1 MQQSHSVRNEP
12 IVEVN
17 QHLLVKLM
25 FACASDV
32 EYRQKSELVSNNTNP
47 TSNWHCCSSYGDP
60 LEKLGA
66 LHPTFQ
72 GHSRSQNSEIIR
84 AGND

>member
-1 MQQSHSVRNEP
+1 MQQSHSVRNEQ
-12 IVEVN
+12 IGEVN
-17 QHLLVKLM
+17 QHLLVKHVS
-25 FACASDV
+25 CASDV
-32 EYRQKSELVSNNTNP
+32 EYRQKSQLVSNNTNP

-60 LEKLGA
+60 LEKLSA